1 MRLRSNPEV
10 KEEEALLGKEE
21 EGDVGMGRRKSK
33 RKEVGE
39 EKKVLVIWYRGK
51 RLEISY
57 IGTFLKDFSRNG
69 SSW

>member
-10 KEEEALLGKEE
+10 KEEEDLLGKEE

-39 EKKVLVIWYRGK
+39 EKRYW
-51 RLEISY
+51 
-57 IGTFLKDFSRNG
+57 
-69 SSW
+69 